1 MARSKALLSVATG
14 LVAGLFVLG
23 GAPAAGQPQG
33 VGAGLRNHDTNA
45 PVDIAADRIEVQDRS
60 NRAIVSGNVDV
71 RQARLRLQ
79 AQRVTVAYSG
89 AGNNQI
95 ERIDATGG
103 VTLTSPSETI
113 RGNTAIYDLDA
124 KIITLLG
131 GVSLRNPDGN
141 LQGGRLVYDLR
152 SGRAVMDGG
161 VPGAPGSATS
171 PTGRVTGRF
180 TVPQRQNN

>member
-1 MARSKALLSVATG
+1 MTRRPLTLLSATMLSAA
-14 LVAGLFVLG
+14 LVLSAG
-23 GAPAAGQPQG
+23 PARGQPEI
-33 VGAGLRNHDTNA
+33 GAGLRNHDTNA
-45 PVDIAADRIEVQDRS
+45 PVDVGADRAEVDDRA

-79 AQRVTVAYSG
+79 AQRVTIAY
-89 AGNNQI
+89 AGGQNKI

-113 RGNTAIYDLDA
+113 RGNTAIYDLQA

-131 GVSLRNPDGN
+131 NVSLQNPDGRVN
-141 LQGGRLVYDLR
+141 GGRLVYDLR

-161 VPGAPGSATS
+161 APGAPGSAS
-171 PTGRVTGRF
+171 PTTGRVTGRF
-180 TVPQRQNN
+180 TVPQT